1 MKHAAVPAE
10 ELQVGSNLGVGT
22 SGIAVVP
29 ARAVKLRRE
38 FWGRRLP
45 DHPGVPPDAAG
56 QARDPRVHE
65 RCPPPSRVIRFGFH
79 GEVRR
84 GNCVAIEKGDF
95 RGEDPTRRYPSRGGV
110 GG

>member
-65 RCPPPSRVIRFGFH
+65 RWGGGGLQVDTFGPP
-79 GEVRR
+79 
-84 GNCVAIEKGDF
+84 
-95 RGEDPTRRYPSRGGV
+95 RGGKE
-110 GG
+110 G